1 MDALEK
7 MLEWGGM
14 RKDGAF
20 LALSAA
26 ALLLSFA
33 GIEPFG
39 FDLAW
44 GAVFFSGAPIIC
56 GAFLALVREHDIRAD
71 LLVSLALLASL
82 AIGEIFAAGEIAFIM
97 QLGAFL
103 EEYTVGRARSG
114 IERLVSL
121 APQMAWRIEGGK
133 PVEIRADE
141 VAVGDRLR
149 VLAGEKIPADGRV
162 LTGHTAVDEAV
173 LTGES
178 MPVDKNPGDE
188 VRSGTLNQF
197 GTFEMVAEKV
207 GEEMALARLI
217 RLVQE
222 ADAGKAK
229 IVRLADRWATWI
241 VVFALATSAIAWLV
255 TGDVLRAVTV
265 LVVFCPCALV
275 LATPT
280 AVMAAIGNA
289 ARRGFLVK
297 EGDALERLAR
307 VTTIAFD
314 KTGTLTKGRPQV
326 TAVVPL
332 VEGWSE
338 RRALALAAA
347 LESHSE
353 HPLGRAIVA
362 YCEGN
367 KKALCTEAETFCME
381 DWISSDLHDID
392 ILPGE
397 GIAVREGETVRFAAG
412 NARLLK
418 RLGIR
423 LTAHV
428 AQASERQLDE
438 GRAIVYLIEGDSVV
452 ALIALADTLRA
463 GAKTMVRRLRKAGIR
478 PALLTGDNACAA
490 AMVAQSL
497 DIEEI
502 HAHCLPEDKLEIIEK
517 FAAAGSRTAM
527 IGDGINDAPAL
538 KSAFVGIAMAKTSDG
553 IAADAAD
560 IVITQASV
568 EGLPHLVALSRRMMK
583 TIRWNLSFSLALNFL
598 AIMLAVTGEIG
609 PVLGALIHNTGSIL
623 VIISSALLLC
633 WNPAEGKEEVR
644 RPLPPAK
651 GETDKKGLA
660 KSSFFA
666 TMKEN
671 CMAADARV
679 LEESC
684 QRERVFGASFW
695 SFLAKHSWG

>member
-7 MLEWGGM
+7 ILEWGRM
-14 RKDGAF
+14 RKDGSF

-44 GAVFFSGAPIIC
+44 GAVLFSGAPIVC

-133 PVEIRADE
+133 PVEIRADA

-162 LTGHTAVDEAV
+162 LTRHTAVDEAV

-178 MPVDKNPGDE
+178 MPVDK

-241 VVFALATSAIAWLV
+241 VVFALATSAISWLV

-338 RRALALAAA
+338 GRALALAAA

-367 KKALCTEAETFCME
+367 RKALCTGAETFCTE
-381 DWISSDLHDID
+381 NWISSDLHDID

-397 GIAVREGETVRFAAG
+397 GFAVREGETVRFAAG
-412 NARLLK
+412 NVRLLK

-423 LTAHV
+423 LTVHA

-497 DIEEI
+497 DIEEM

-538 KSAFVGIAMAKTSDG
+538 KSAFVGIAMAKTNDG

-568 EGLPHLVALSRRMMK
+568 EGLPWLVALSRRMMK

-598 AIMLAVTGEIG
+598 AIALAVTGEIG

-633 WNPAEGKEEVR
+633 WNPAEEREEVR

-651 GETDKKGLA
+651 GETGKKSLA
-660 KSSFFA
+660 KRSFFA

-679 LEESC
+679 LEESR
-684 QRERVFGASFW
+684 QKERVFGASFW